1 MAVFFLPLAGLA
13 ALGAAAGVAEAR
25 SVVRLD
31 RTVSIEG
38 LPADLDGLR
47 IAHVSDLHLGAPGVN
62 LAAARRAFAL
72 VQDAAPDLIAITG
85 DLLTHP
91 RGTAD
96 LLELLDELEAPLG
109 VYATLGNHDV
119 GDVRDPFSRAGEIP
133 DLASVGVELLRNR
146 TLTITE
152 GAATIAITG
161 FEPHKPEGEAHSL
174 PPGVAW
180 PEQTADLN
188 LVLAHYP
195 DVFDAAPADAS
206 GLVLTGHLHGGQ
218 ICVPWP
224 TGRLRLS
231 QFGHRYTEGLYHR
244 DALTM
249 HVSRGVGTTFV
260 PFRFFARP
268 EVTVLRVV
276 G

>member
-1 MAVFFLPLAGLA
+1 MFFLPLAGLA

-31 RTVSIEG
+31 RTVSVAG

-47 IAHVSDLHLGAPGVN
+47 IAHVSDLHLGVPGVN
-62 LAAARRAFAL
+62 LAATRRAFAL

-91 RGTAD
+91 RGAAD
-96 LLELLDELEAPLG
+96 LLEVLDELEAPLG

-146 TLTITE
+146 TIAITE
-152 GAATIAITG
+152 GTATIAITG
-161 FEPHKPEGEAHSL
+161 FEPHKPEGEGHSL

-268 EVTVLRVV
+268 EVTVVRVV